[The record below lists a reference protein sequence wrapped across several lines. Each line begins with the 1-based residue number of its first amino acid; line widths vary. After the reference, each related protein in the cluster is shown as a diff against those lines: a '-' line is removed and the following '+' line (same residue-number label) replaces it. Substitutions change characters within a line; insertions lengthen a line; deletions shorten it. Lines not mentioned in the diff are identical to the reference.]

1 MEAHNHRANAAE
13 PAVKTA
19 KYHLISHLATLD
31 PNCPIQLWSKMLPQI
46 EDTLNM
52 LRTSRRDNKI
62 TAYEELHGP
71 FDWNRTPLAPLGTK
85 GMVFVPPTNRN
96 TFAPH
101 CDEAFVVG
109 RAPHHYRLIEFFVPN
124 SKGYRISGCY
134 RLDPTHWTVPSI
146 SEQDNT
152 VRAAA
157 DLLKQYNEDPTKF
170 EWMYI
175 FNKKAPTYYIL

>member
-1 MEAHNHRANAAE
+1 M
-13 PAVKTA
+13 
-19 KYHLISHLATLD
+19 
-31 PNCPIQLWSKMLPQI
+31 IQLCSKMLPQI

-52 LRTSRRDNKI
+52 LHTSRRDNKI

-85 GMVFVPPTNRN
+85 GMVFVTPGNRH

-101 CDEAFVVG
+101 CDKAFVVG
-109 RAPHHYRLIEFFVPN
+109 RAPHHYRLIEFFVPS

-134 RLDPTHWTVPSI
+134 RLDPAHWSVPTI
-146 SEQDNT
+146 SEQDKT

-157 DLLKQYNEDPTKF
+157 ELITQLNAINPPAAVTKTKH
-170 EWMYI
+170 I
-175 FNKKAPTYYIL
+175 AIIQQLRDILATHPCDRIHAGPPRVGNVEH